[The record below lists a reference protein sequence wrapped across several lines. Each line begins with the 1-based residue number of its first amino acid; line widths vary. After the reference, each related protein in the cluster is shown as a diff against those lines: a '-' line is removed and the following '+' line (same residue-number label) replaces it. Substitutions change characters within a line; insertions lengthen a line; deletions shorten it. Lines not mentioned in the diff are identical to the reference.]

1 MTLRVTILALA
12 QIDAESIYEWILQR
26 SQAGAAAWYAAF
38 ETAVGKVADEAD
50 SCALAPESDD
60 IGIPLRQRLFRTRH
74 GRRYRLVFT
83 VTENEVRIL
92 RVRGPGQ
99 PPVERSNLPEI

>member
-50 SCALAPESDD
+50 RLRAGAGVRRHWHSLAPATLPDASRQA
-60 IGIPLRQRLFRTRH
+60 IPSRFHRD
-74 GRRYRLVFT
+74 G
-83 VTENEVRIL
+83 
-92 RVRGPGQ
+92 
-99 PPVERSNLPEI
+99 ERSAHPPCEGAGPTAC